1 MESSLTQLCIRLSG
15 LVTMPRFPENE
26 QTIDYPAYGICVWS
40 TNDGWFWDEAEDLN
54 SDDSVTPT
62 GPFEDRASA
71 IQNVHFA
78 YGGSEQVDVIDGAPG
93 HYPVA
98 AAE

>member
-1 MESSLTQLCIRLSG
+1 MTDRKLTN
-15 LVTMPRFPENE
+15 NE

-40 TNDGWFWDEAEDLN
+40 TNDGWFWTEAEDLGG
-54 SDDSVTPT
+54 DETITPS

-78 YGGSEQVDVIDGAPG
+78 YGGSEQVDVIDGAPV
-93 HYPVA
+93 HYPAVA
-98 AAE
+98 AA